1 MKKIINTLYI
11 IAFAIGCSE
20 DQSVTTSDLIKANNL
35 NGLKTQK
42 EVKLKILNALK
53 AELNQINDAI
63 LNLDP
68 SEKLAL
74 ISTFKVKT
82 ENFDHY
88 VEIQANIKTR
98 QNVLL
103 YPEYTGT
110 LKKIYVEEGQEV
122 KKGKLLAQ
130 IDDAGLKNQLEQL
143 QIQTALSKTTF
154 ERTQRLW
161 DQNIGA
167 EMQLLQAKATYES
180 QLKSLAQLKKQ
191 LQRTQILA
199 PFSGTIDEIVAN
211 TGTNLLPGQTPV
223 MRIVDLK
230 KMYTEASVPER
241 YLSQIKKGTTATV
254 KIPMLD
260 REYPTTVRQT
270 GNFINPNN
278 RSFRVETPLPN
289 PDEMIKPNL
298 SCKLKINDY
307 SNPEALMIPL
317 RIIKENAVGKKYIFK
332 LTPDGKDQVY
342 RTKQVFIKLGKKS
355 DLCHHGPLFLF
366 RYPFLQSYAS
376 RKFPRDKR
384 HPNICLCSIS
394 WKYRRGH

>member
-1 MKKIINTLYI
+1 MKKIIHALYI
-11 IAFAIGCSE
+11 IAFIIGCSGN
-20 DQSVTTSDLIKANNL
+20 QSVSTTELIEAKDL

-42 EVKLKILNALK
+42 EDKLKTLNALK
-53 AELNQINDAI
+53 MELSQINAAI
-63 LNLDP
+63 ANLDP

-74 ISTFKVKT
+74 ISMFEVKP
-82 ENFDHY
+82 ENFDHHI
-88 VEIQANIKTR
+88 EIQANIKTR

-103 YPEYTGT
+103 YPEYNGT
-110 LKKIYVEEGQEV
+110 LKKVYVEEGQKV

-143 QIQTALSKTTF
+143 QIQARLSKTTY

-161 DQNIGA
+161 NQNIGS
-167 EMQLLQAKATYES
+167 EMNLLQAKATYES
-180 QLKSLAQLKKQ
+180 QLKTVAQLKKQ

-211 TGTNLLPGQTPV
+211 TGANLLPGQTPV
-223 MRIVDLK
+223 MRIVNLK

-241 YLSQIKKGTTATV
+241 YLEQVKKGTSATV

-260 REYPTTVRQT
+260 REYATTIRQT

-278 RSFRVETPLPN
+278 RSFRVETLLPN

-307 SNPEALMIPL
+307 SNPEALMIPM
-317 RIIKENAVGKKYIFK
+317 RIVKENANGKKYIFK
-332 LTPDGKDQVY
+332 LKSDGKDQVY
-342 RTKQVFIKLGKKS
+342 RTEQTFVRLGKNSMDKVEVLEGIQAG
-355 DLCHHGPLFLF
+355 DLLVDEGATIVENNQ
-366 RYPFLQSYAS
+366 RV
-376 RKFPRDKR
+376 K
-384 HPNICLCSIS
+384 NIQ
-394 WKYRRGH
+394 

>member
-1 MKKIINTLYI
+1 MKKIIHTLYI
-11 IAFAIGCSE
+11 ITFAVGCSG
-20 DQSVTTSDLIKANNL
+20 DRSISTSDLIRAKDL
-35 NGLKTQK
+35 NGLKTLK
-42 EVKLKILNALK
+42 EQKLKMLNDLK

-63 LNLDP
+63 SDLDP

-74 ISTFKVKT
+74 ISIFEVKP

-103 YPEYTGT
+103 YPQYSGT

-143 QIQTALSKTTF
+143 QIQTALSKTTY

-167 EMQLLQAKATYES
+167 EMQLLKAKAAYES
-180 QLKSLAQLKKQ
+180 QLKNIAQLKKQ
-191 LQRTQILA
+191 LQRTRILA
-199 PFSGTIDEIVAN
+199 PFSGTIDEIVSN
-211 TGTNLLPGQTPV
+211 TGANLLPGQTPV
-223 MRIVDLK
+223 MRIVNLK

-260 REYPTTVRQT
+260 REYQTTVRQT

-289 PDEMIKPNL
+289 SDEMIKPNL
-298 SCKLKINDY
+298 SCRLKINDY

-332 LTPDGKDQVY
+332 LNPDGKDQVY

-355 DLCHHGPLFLF
+355 TEKVEILEGIQAGDLLVDEGAIIVENNQ
-366 RYPFLQSYAS
+366 RV
-376 RKFPRDKR
+376 K
-384 HPNICLCSIS
+384 NIQ
-394 WKYRRGH
+394 

>member
-1 MKKIINTLYI
+1 MKKILHNLYI
-11 IAFAIGCSE
+11 IALAIGCSG
-20 DQSVTTSDLIKANNL
+20 DQSLTTSDLIRAKDL

-42 EVKLKILNALK
+42 EEKLKYLNALK
-53 AELNQINDAI
+53 AELNQINAAI

-74 ISTFKVKT
+74 ISTFKVKL

-88 VEIQANIKTR
+88 IEIQANIKTR

-110 LKKIYVEEGQEV
+110 LKKIYVKEGQEV

-143 QIQTALSKTTF
+143 QIQAALSKTTY

-167 EMQLLQAKATYES
+167 EIQLLQAKATYES
-180 QLKSLAQLKKQ
+180 QLKSIAQLKKQ
-191 LQRTQILA
+191 LQRTRILA

-211 TGTNLLPGQTPV
+211 TGANLLPGQTPV
-223 MRIVDLK
+223 LRIVNLK

-254 KIPMLD
+254 KIPMLG

-298 SCKLKINDY
+298 SCSLKINDY

-317 RIIKENAVGKKYIFK
+317 RIIKQNAVGKKYIFK

-342 RTKQVFIKLGKKS
+342 RTEQVFVKLGKKS
-355 DLCHHGPLFLF
+355 ADKVEILEGIQAGDLLVDEGATIVENNQ
-366 RYPFLQSYAS
+366 RV
-376 RKFPRDKR
+376 K
-384 HPNICLCSIS
+384 NIQ
-394 WKYRRGH
+394 

>member
-1 MKKIINTLYI
+1 MKKIIHALYI
-11 IAFAIGCSE
+11 IAFIIGCSG
-20 DQSVTTSDLIKANNL
+20 DQSVSTTELIEAKDL

-42 EVKLKILNALK
+42 EDKLKTLNALK
-53 AELNQINDAI
+53 MELSQINAAI
-63 LNLDP
+63 ANLDP

-74 ISTFKVKT
+74 ISMFEVKP
-82 ENFDHY
+82 ENFDHHI
-88 VEIQANIKTR
+88 EIQANIKTR

-103 YPEYTGT
+103 YPEYNGT
-110 LKKIYVEEGQEV
+110 LKKVYVEEGQKV

-143 QIQTALSKTTF
+143 QIQARLSKTTY

-161 DQNIGA
+161 DQNIGS
-167 EMQLLQAKATYES
+167 EMNLLQAKATYES
-180 QLKSLAQLKKQ
+180 QLKTVAQLKKQ

-211 TGTNLLPGQTPV
+211 TGANLLPGQTPV
-223 MRIVDLK
+223 MRIVNLK

-241 YLSQIKKGTTATV
+241 YLEQVKKGTSATV

-260 REYPTTVRQT
+260 REYATTIRQT

-278 RSFRVETPLPN
+278 RSFRVETLLPN

-307 SNPEALMIPL
+307 SNPEALMIPM
-317 RIIKENAVGKKYIFK
+317 RIVKENANGKKYIFK
-332 LTPDGKDQVY
+332 LKSDGKDQVY
-342 RTKQVFIKLGKKS
+342 RTEQTFVRLGKNSMDKVEVLEGIQAG
-355 DLCHHGPLFLF
+355 DLLVDEGATIVENNQ
-366 RYPFLQSYAS
+366 RV
-376 RKFPRDKR
+376 K
-384 HPNICLCSIS
+384 NIQ
-394 WKYRRGH
+394 

>member
-1 MKKIINTLYI
+1 MKKILHKLYI
-11 IAFAIGCSE
+11 ISLAIGCSG
-20 DQSVTTSDLIKANNL
+20 DQSLTTSDLIRAKDL

-42 EVKLKILNALK
+42 EEKLKYLNALK
-53 AELNQINDAI
+53 AELNQINAAI

-74 ISTFKVKT
+74 ISTFKVKL

-88 VEIQANIKTR
+88 IEIQANIKTR

-143 QIQTALSKTTF
+143 QIQAALSKTTY

-167 EMQLLQAKATYES
+167 EIQLLQAKATYES
-180 QLKSLAQLKKQ
+180 QLKSIAQLKKQ
-191 LQRTQILA
+191 LQRTRILA
-199 PFSGTIDEIVAN
+199 PFSGIIDEIVAN
-211 TGTNLLPGQTPV
+211 NGANLLPGQTPV
-223 MRIVDLK
+223 LRIVNLK

-254 KIPMLD
+254 KIPMLG

-298 SCKLKINDY
+298 SCILKINDY

-342 RTKQVFIKLGKKS
+342 RTEQVFVKLGKKS
-355 DLCHHGPLFLF
+355 ADKVEILEGIQTGDLLVDEGATIVENNQ
-366 RYPFLQSYAS
+366 RV
-376 RKFPRDKR
+376 K
-384 HPNICLCSIS
+384 NIQ
-394 WKYRRGH
+394 

>member
-1 MKKIINTLYI
+1 MKKIIYTLCV
-11 IAFAIGCSE
+11 IALAIGCSG
-20 DQSVTTSDLIKANNL
+20 DKSVTTLDLIRAKDL

-42 EVKLKILNALK
+42 EEKLKILNSLK

-74 ISTFKVKT
+74 ISTFKVKP

-88 VEIQANIKTR
+88 IEIQANIKTR

-143 QIQTALSKTTF
+143 QIQAALSKTTY

-180 QLKSLAQLKKQ
+180 QLKSIAQLKKQ
-191 LQRTQILA
+191 LQRTRISA

-211 TGTNLLPGQTPV
+211 TGANLLPGQTPV

-317 RIIKENAVGKKYIFK
+317 RIIKENAIGKKYIFK

-342 RTKQVFIKLGKKS
+342 RTEQVFVKLGKKS
-355 DLCHHGPLFLF
+355 IDKVEILEGIQAGDLLVNEGATIVENNQ
-366 RYPFLQSYAS
+366 RV
-376 RKFPRDKR
+376 K
-384 HPNICLCSIS
+384 NIQ
-394 WKYRRGH
+394 

>member
-1 MKKIINTLYI
+1 MKKILHKLYI
-11 IAFAIGCSE
+11 IALAIGCSG
-20 DQSVTTSDLIKANNL
+20 DQSLTTSDLIRAKDL

-42 EVKLKILNALK
+42 EEKLKYLNALK
-53 AELNQINDAI
+53 AELNQINAAI

-74 ISTFKVKT
+74 ISTFKVKL

-88 VEIQANIKTR
+88 IEIQANIKTR

-143 QIQTALSKTTF
+143 QIQAALSKTTY

-167 EMQLLQAKATYES
+167 EIQLLQAKATYES
-180 QLKSLAQLKKQ
+180 QLKSIAQLKKQ
-191 LQRTQILA
+191 LQRTRILA

-211 TGTNLLPGQTPV
+211 TGANLLPGQTPV
-223 MRIVDLK
+223 LRIVNLK

-254 KIPMLD
+254 KIPMLG

-298 SCKLKINDY
+298 SCILKINDY

-342 RTKQVFIKLGKKS
+342 RTEQVFVKLGKKS
-355 DLCHHGPLFLF
+355 ADKVEILEGIQTGDLLVDEGATIVENNQ
-366 RYPFLQSYAS
+366 RV
-376 RKFPRDKR
+376 K
-384 HPNICLCSIS
+384 NIQ
-394 WKYRRGH
+394 

>member
-1 MKKIINTLYI
+1 MKKIIYTINI
-11 IAFAIGCSE
+11 IALAIGCSG
-20 DQSVTTSDLIKANNL
+20 DQSVTTSDLISAKDL

-42 EVKLKILNALK
+42 EEKLKFLNALK
-53 AELNQINDAI
+53 AELNQINAAI

-74 ISTFKVKT
+74 ISTFKVKP

-88 VEIQANIKTR
+88 IEIQANIKTR

-143 QIQTALSKTTF
+143 QIQAALSKITY

-167 EMQLLQAKATYES
+167 EMQLLQTKATYES
-180 QLKSLAQLKKQ
+180 QLKSIAQLKKQ
-191 LQRTQILA
+191 LQRTRILA

-211 TGTNLLPGQTPV
+211 TGANLLPGQTPV

-298 SCKLKINDY
+298 TCKLKINDY
-307 SNPEALMIPL
+307 SNPEALMIPM
-317 RIIKENAVGKKYIFK
+317 RIIKENAIGKKYIFK

-342 RTKQVFIKLGKKS
+342 RTKQVFVKLGKKS
-355 DLCHHGPLFLF
+355 TDKVEILEGIQAGDLLVDEGATIVENNQ
-366 RYPFLQSYAS
+366 RV
-376 RKFPRDKR
+376 K
-384 HPNICLCSIS
+384 NIQ
-394 WKYRRGH
+394 

>member
-1 MKKIINTLYI
+1 MKKIIHTLYI
-11 IAFAIGCSE
+11 IASAVGCSG
-20 DQSVTTSDLIKANNL
+20 DRSITTSDLIRAKDI

-42 EVKLKILNALK
+42 EQKLKILNALK

-63 LNLDP
+63 SDLDP

-74 ISTFKVKT
+74 ISMFEVKP

-143 QIQTALSKTTF
+143 QIQTALSKTTY

-167 EMQLLQAKATYES
+167 EMQLLKAKAAYES
-180 QLKSLAQLKKQ
+180 QLKTIAQLKKQ

-199 PFSGTIDEIVAN
+199 PFSGVIDEIVAN
-211 TGTNLLPGQTPV
+211 TGANLLPGQTPV
-223 MRIVDLK
+223 MRIVNLK

-260 REYPTTVRQT
+260 REYPTTVRQI

-289 PDEMIKPNL
+289 PDEIIKPNL
-298 SCKLKINDY
+298 SCKLKIKDY

-317 RIIKENAVGKKYIFK
+317 RIIKENAAGKKYIFK
-332 LTPDGKDQVY
+332 LNPDGKDQVY
-342 RTKQVFIKLGKKS
+342 RTEQTFIQLGKNSIDKVEVLVGIQS
-355 DLCHHGPLFLF
+355 GDLLVDEGATIVENNQ
-366 RYPFLQSYAS
+366 RV
-376 RKFPRDKR
+376 K
-384 HPNICLCSIS
+384 NIQ
-394 WKYRRGH
+394 

>member
-1 MKKIINTLYI
+1 MKKILHNLYI
-11 IAFAIGCSE
+11 IALAIGCSG
-20 DQSVTTSDLIKANNL
+20 DQSLTTSDLIRAKDL
-35 NGLKTQK
+35 SGLKTQK
-42 EVKLKILNALK
+42 EEKLKYLNALK
-53 AELNQINDAI
+53 AELNQINAAI

-74 ISTFKVKT
+74 ISTFKVKL

-88 VEIQANIKTR
+88 IEIQANIKTR

-110 LKKIYVEEGQEV
+110 LKKIYVKEGQEV

-143 QIQTALSKTTF
+143 QIQAALSKTTY

-167 EMQLLQAKATYES
+167 EIKLLQAKATYES
-180 QLKSLAQLKKQ
+180 QLKSIAQLKKQ
-191 LQRTQILA
+191 LQRTRILA

-211 TGTNLLPGQTPV
+211 TGANLLPGQTPV
-223 MRIVDLK
+223 LRIVNLK

-254 KIPMLD
+254 KIPMLG

-298 SCKLKINDY
+298 SCILKINDY

-317 RIIKENAVGKKYIFK
+317 RIIKQNAVGKKYIFK
-332 LTPDGKDQVY
+332 LTPDGKDKVY
-342 RTKQVFIKLGKKS
+342 RTEQVFVKLGKKS
-355 DLCHHGPLFLF
+355 ADKVEILEGIQAGDLLVDEGATIVENNQ
-366 RYPFLQSYAS
+366 RV
-376 RKFPRDKR
+376 K
-384 HPNICLCSIS
+384 NIQ
-394 WKYRRGH
+394 

>member
-1 MKKIINTLYI
+1 MKKIIHALYI
-11 IAFAIGCSE
+11 IAFIIGCSG
-20 DQSVTTSDLIKANNL
+20 DQSVSTTELIEAKDL

-42 EVKLKILNALK
+42 EDKLKTLNALK
-53 AELNQINDAI
+53 MELSQINAAI
-63 LNLDP
+63 ANLDP

-74 ISTFKVKT
+74 ISMFEVKP
-82 ENFDHY
+82 ENFDHHI
-88 VEIQANIKTR
+88 EIQANIKTR

-103 YPEYTGT
+103 YPEYNGT
-110 LKKIYVEEGQEV
+110 LKKVYVEEGQKV

-143 QIQTALSKTTF
+143 QIQTKLSKITY

-161 DQNIGA
+161 DQNIGS
-167 EMQLLQAKATYES
+167 EMNLLQAKATYES
-180 QLKSLAQLKKQ
+180 QLKTVAQLKKQ

-211 TGTNLLPGQTPV
+211 TGANLLPGQTPV
-223 MRIVDLK
+223 MRIVNLK

-241 YLSQIKKGTTATV
+241 YLEQVKKGTSATV

-260 REYPTTVRQT
+260 REYPTTIRQT

-278 RSFRVETPLPN
+278 RSFRVETLLPN

-307 SNPEALMIPL
+307 SNPEALMIPM
-317 RIIKENAVGKKYIFK
+317 RIVKENASGKKYIFK
-332 LTPDGKDQVY
+332 LKSDGKDQVY
-342 RTKQVFIKLGKKS
+342 RTEQTFVRLGKNSVDKVEVLEGIQAG
-355 DLCHHGPLFLF
+355 DLLVDEGATIVENNQ
-366 RYPFLQSYAS
+366 RV
-376 RKFPRDKR
+376 K
-384 HPNICLCSIS
+384 NIQ
-394 WKYRRGH
+394 

>member
-1 MKKIINTLYI
+1 MKKNIHALYI
-11 IAFAIGCSE
+11 IAFIIGCSG
-20 DQSVTTSDLIKANNL
+20 DQSVSTTELIEAKDL

-42 EVKLKILNALK
+42 EDKLKTLNALK
-53 AELNQINDAI
+53 MELTQINAAI
-63 LNLDP
+63 ANLDP

-74 ISTFKVKT
+74 ISMFEVKP
-82 ENFDHY
+82 ENFDHHI
-88 VEIQANIKTR
+88 EIQANIKTR

-103 YPEYTGT
+103 YPEYNGT
-110 LKKIYVEEGQEV
+110 LKKVYVEEGQKV

-143 QIQTALSKTTF
+143 QIQARLSKTTY

-161 DQNIGA
+161 NQNIGS
-167 EMQLLQAKATYES
+167 EMNLLQAKATYES
-180 QLKSLAQLKKQ
+180 QLKTVAQLKKQ

-211 TGTNLLPGQTPV
+211 TGANLLPGQTPV
-223 MRIVDLK
+223 MRIVNLK

-241 YLSQIKKGTTATV
+241 YLEQVKKGTSTTV

-260 REYPTTVRQT
+260 REYATTIRQT

-278 RSFRVETPLPN
+278 RSFRVETLLPN

-307 SNPEALMIPL
+307 SNPEALMIPM
-317 RIIKENAVGKKYIFK
+317 RIVKENANGKKYIFK
-332 LTPDGKDQVY
+332 LKSDGKDQVY
-342 RTKQVFIKLGKKS
+342 RTEQTFVRLGKNSMDKVEVLEGIQAG
-355 DLCHHGPLFLF
+355 DLLVDEGATIVENNQ
-366 RYPFLQSYAS
+366 RV
-376 RKFPRDKR
+376 K
-384 HPNICLCSIS
+384 NIQ
-394 WKYRRGH
+394 

>member
-1 MKKIINTLYI
+1 MKKIIHALYI
-11 IAFAIGCSE
+11 IAFIIGCSG
-20 DQSVTTSDLIKANNL
+20 DQSVSTTELIEAKDL

-42 EVKLKILNALK
+42 EDKLKTLNALK
-53 AELNQINDAI
+53 MELSQINAAI
-63 LNLDP
+63 ANLDP

-74 ISTFKVKT
+74 ISMFEVKP
-82 ENFDHY
+82 ENFDHHI
-88 VEIQANIKTR
+88 EIQANIKTR

-103 YPEYTGT
+103 YPEYNGT
-110 LKKIYVEEGQEV
+110 LKKVYVEEGQKV

-143 QIQTALSKTTF
+143 LIQTKLSKITY

-161 DQNIGA
+161 DQNIGS
-167 EMQLLQAKATYES
+167 EMNLLQAKATYES
-180 QLKSLAQLKKQ
+180 QLKTVAQLKKQ

-211 TGTNLLPGQTPV
+211 TGANLLPGQTPV
-223 MRIVDLK
+223 MRIVNLK

-241 YLSQIKKGTTATV
+241 YLEQVKKGTSATV

-260 REYPTTVRQT
+260 REYPTTIRQT

-278 RSFRVETPLPN
+278 RSFRVETLLPN

-307 SNPEALMIPL
+307 SNPEALMIPM
-317 RIIKENAVGKKYIFK
+317 RIVKENASGKKYIFK
-332 LTPDGKDQVY
+332 LKSDGKDQVY
-342 RTKQVFIKLGKKS
+342 RTEQTFVRLGKNSVDKVEVLEGIQAG
-355 DLCHHGPLFLF
+355 DLLVDEGATIVENNQ
-366 RYPFLQSYAS
+366 RV
-376 RKFPRDKR
+376 K
-384 HPNICLCSIS
+384 NIQ
-394 WKYRRGH
+394 

>member
-1 MKKIINTLYI
+1 MKKIIHALYI
-11 IAFAIGCSE
+11 IAFIIGCSG
-20 DQSVTTSDLIKANNL
+20 DQSVSTTELIEAKDL

-42 EVKLKILNALK
+42 EDKLKTLNALK
-53 AELNQINDAI
+53 MELSQINAAI
-63 LNLDP
+63 SNLDP

-74 ISTFKVKT
+74 ISMFEVKP
-82 ENFDHY
+82 ENFDHHI
-88 VEIQANIKTR
+88 EIQANIKTR

-103 YPEYTGT
+103 YPEYNGA
-110 LKKIYVEEGQEV
+110 LKKVYVEEGQKV

-143 QIQTALSKTTF
+143 QIQTKLSKITY

-161 DQNIGA
+161 DQNIGS
-167 EMQLLQAKATYES
+167 EMNLLQAKATYES
-180 QLKSLAQLKKQ
+180 QLKTVAQLKKQ

-211 TGTNLLPGQTPV
+211 TGANLLPGQTPV
-223 MRIVDLK
+223 MRIVNLK

-241 YLSQIKKGTTATV
+241 YLEQVKKGTSATV

-260 REYPTTVRQT
+260 REYPTTIRQT

-278 RSFRVETPLPN
+278 RSFRVETLLPN

-307 SNPEALMIPL
+307 SNPEALMIPM
-317 RIIKENAVGKKYIFK
+317 RIVKENANGKKYIFK
-332 LTPDGKDQVY
+332 LRSDGKDQVY
-342 RTKQVFIKLGKKS
+342 RTEQTFVRLGKNSMDKVEVLEGIQAG
-355 DLCHHGPLFLF
+355 DLLVDEGATIVENNQ
-366 RYPFLQSYAS
+366 RV
-376 RKFPRDKR
+376 K
-384 HPNICLCSIS
+384 NIQ
-394 WKYRRGH
+394 

>member
-1 MKKIINTLYI
+1 MKKIIHTLFI
-11 IAFAIGCSE
+11 IAYAVGCSG
-20 DQSVTTSDLIKANNL
+20 DRSITTSDLIRAKDI

-42 EVKLKILNALK
+42 EQKLKILNALK

-63 LNLDP
+63 SDLDP

-74 ISTFKVKT
+74 ISMFEVKP

-88 VEIQANIKTR
+88 IEIQANIKTR

-143 QIQTALSKTTF
+143 QIQTALSKTTY

-167 EMQLLQAKATYES
+167 EMQLLQAKAAYES
-180 QLKSLAQLKKQ
+180 QLKTIAQLKKQ

-199 PFSGTIDEIVAN
+199 PFSGVIDEIVAN
-211 TGTNLLPGQTPV
+211 TGANLLPGQTPV
-223 MRIVDLK
+223 LRIVNLK

-241 YLSQIKKGTTATV
+241 YLSQIKKGTTAIV
-254 KIPMLD
+254 KIPMLNK
-260 REYPTTVRQT
+260 EYTTTIRQI

-289 PDEMIKPNL
+289 SDELIKPNL
-298 SCKLKINDY
+298 SCKLKIKDY

-332 LTPDGKDQVY
+332 LNPDGKDQVY
-342 RTKQVFIKLGKKS
+342 RTEKTFIQLGKYSIDKVEVLVGIQS
-355 DLCHHGPLFLF
+355 GDLLVDEGATIVENNQ
-366 RYPFLQSYAS
+366 RV
-376 RKFPRDKR
+376 K
-384 HPNICLCSIS
+384 NIQ
-394 WKYRRGH
+394 

>member
-1 MKKIINTLYI
+1 MKKIIYTLNI
-11 IAFAIGCSE
+11 IALAIGCSG
-20 DQSVTTSDLIKANNL
+20 DQSVTTSDLIRAKDL

-42 EVKLKILNALK
+42 EEKLKFLNALK
-53 AELNQINDAI
+53 AELNQINAAI
-63 LNLDP
+63 LNLDT

-74 ISTFKVKT
+74 ISTFKVKP

-88 VEIQANIKTR
+88 IEIQANIKTR

-130 IDDAGLKNQLEQL
+130 IDDAGLNNQLEQL
-143 QIQTALSKTTF
+143 QIQAALSKIIY

-167 EMQLLQAKATYES
+167 EMQLLQTKATYES
-180 QLKSLAQLKKQ
+180 QLKSIAQLKKQ
-191 LQRTQILA
+191 LQRTRILA

-211 TGTNLLPGQTPV
+211 TGANLLPGQTPV
-223 MRIVDLK
+223 MRIIDLK

-317 RIIKENAVGKKYIFK
+317 RIIKENAIGKKYIFK

-342 RTKQVFIKLGKKS
+342 RTEQVFVKLGKKS
-355 DLCHHGPLFLF
+355 TDKVEILEGIQAGDLLVDEGATIVENNQ
-366 RYPFLQSYAS
+366 RV
-376 RKFPRDKR
+376 K
-384 HPNICLCSIS
+384 NIQ
-394 WKYRRGH
+394 

>member
-1 MKKIINTLYI
+1 MKKILNTLYI

-143 QIQTALSKTTF
+143 QIQAALSKTTF

-342 RTKQVFIKLGKKS
+342 RTEQVFVKLGKKS
-355 DLCHHGPLFLF
+355 TDKVEILEGIQAGDLLVDEGATIVENNQ
-366 RYPFLQSYAS
+366 RV
-376 RKFPRDKR
+376 K
-384 HPNICLCSIS
+384 NIQ
-394 WKYRRGH
+394 